1 MKTIKA
7 MKYTKWI
14 VILFCLLGMAA
25 CRQDAPRFRIGVA
38 QCSDDSWRHKM
49 NDEILREAMF
59 YDGVSVEIRSAGD
72 DNRRQAEDIHYF
84 IDKGV
89 DLLIISANEAAPM
102 TPIVEEVYQ
111 KGIPVVLVDRK
122 ILSDK
127 YTAYIGADN
136 YEIGRTVGNYIASSL
151 KGKGNVVELTGL
163 GGSTPAM
170 ERHQGFMAAIS
181 NFPDVKLIDKAD
193 AAWERGPAEV
203 EMDSMLCRNPK
214 IDAVYAHNDR
224 IAPGAYQAAK
234 KVGREK
240 EMMFVGIDALP
251 GKGNGLELVLDSVLD
266 ATFIYPTNGDK
277 VLQLAMNILEKKPYP
292 RETVMNTAVVD
303 RTNAH
308 VMQLQTTH
316 ISELDQ
322 KIETLNGRIGGYLSR
337 VATQQV
343 VMYGGLAI
351 LLLVAGLLLVVYKSL
366 RSKNRLNKELSEQ
379 KRQLEEQRDK
389 LEEQRDK
396 LEEQRDK
403 LEEQRDQ
410 LIQLSHQLEEAT
422 HAKLV
427 FFTNISHDFRTPL
440 TLVADPVEHLLA
452 DKTLSGD
459 QHRMLMLIQRNV
471 NILLRLVNQILDF
484 RKYENGKMEYTPVPV
499 DILSSFEGWNE
510 SFLSAAR
517 KKHIHFSFDNMPDTD
532 FRTLADVEKLERIYF
547 NLLSNAFKF
556 TPENGKV
563 TVRLSTLT
571 EEDNRWIRFTVSNT
585 GSMIS
590 AEHIRNIFDRFYKI
604 DMHHAGSG
612 IGLALVKAF
621 VELHGG
627 TISVESDE
635 KQGTVFTV
643 DLPVRT
649 CDTHTVEDL
658 LTSSAS
664 FASSV
669 SESSS
674 LNDALSIGEEEK
686 PGKSYD
692 PSKTSVLIIDD
703 NADIRSYVHGLLHT
717 DYTVIEAADG
727 SEGIRKA
734 MRYVPDLIISDVMMP
749 GIDGIEC
756 CRRLKSE
763 LQTCHIPV
771 ILLTAC
777 SLDEQRIQG
786 YDGGADSYISKPFS
800 SQLLLARVRNL
811 IDSHRRLKQFFGDG
825 QTLAKEDVCDMD
837 KDFVEKFKA
846 LIDAK
851 MGDSNL
857 NVEDLGKDMGLSR
870 VQLYRKIKSLTNY
883 SPNELLRIARLKK
896 AASLLA
902 SSDMTVSEIGY
913 EVGFSSPSYFTK
925 CYKEQFGESP
935 TDLLKR
941 KG

>member
-1 MKTIKA
+1 MKVFKTIKP

-14 VILFCLLGMAA
+14 VILFCLIGMTA

-72 DNRRQAEDIHYF
+72 DNRQQAEDVRYF

-102 TPIVEEVYQ
+102 TPIVEEAYQ
-111 KGIPVVLVDRK
+111 KGIPVILVDRK

-127 YTAYIGADN
+127 YTAYISADN
-136 YEIGRTVGNYIASSL
+136 YEIGRAVGNYMASTL

-163 GGSTPAM
+163 SGSTPAM

-181 NFPDVKLIDKAD
+181 NFPDIKLIDKAD
-193 AAWERGPAEV
+193 AAWEREPAEV
-203 EMDSMLCRNPK
+203 AMDSILRCHPK

-224 IAPGAYQAAK
+224 IAPGAYQAARK
-234 KVGREK
+234 AGREK
-240 EMMFVGIDALP
+240 EMIFVGIDALP
-251 GKGNGLELVLDSVLD
+251 GKGNGLELVLDSVLN

-277 VLQLAMNILEKKPYP
+277 VLQLAMNILEAKPYP
-292 RETVMNTAVVD
+292 RETIMNTAVVD

-308 VMQLQTTH
+308 VMQLQTAH
-316 ISELDQ
+316 ISELDE
-322 KIETLNGRIGGYLSR
+322 KIETLNGRIDGYLSR

-343 VMYGGLAI
+343 VMYGGLVI
-351 LLLVAGLLLVVYKSL
+351 LLLVAGLLVVVYNSL
-366 RSKNRLNKELSEQ
+366 RSKNRLNRELSEQ

-389 LEEQRDK
+389 LEEQRDQ
-396 LEEQRDK
+396 LEQQRDK
-403 LEEQRDQ
+403 LAEQRDQ

-452 DKTLSGD
+452 DKTLSDD
-459 QHRMLMLIQRNV
+459 QHRMLLLVQRNV

-499 DILSSFEGWNE
+499 DILSSFKGWNE
-510 SFLSAAR
+510 SFLAAAR

-532 FRTLADVEKLERIYF
+532 YHTLADVEKLERIYF

-563 TVRLSTLT
+563 TVRLSALT
-571 EEDNRWIRFTVSNT
+571 KEDDRWIHFTVSNT

-649 CDTHTVEDL
+649 CACE
-658 LTSSAS
+658 TSSLEES
-664 FASSV
+664 PVSSV
-669 SESSS
+669 SEASS
-674 LNDALSIGEEEK
+674 LNDALPIEEEELEKNYDSSK
-686 PGKSYD
+686 P
-692 PSKTSVLIIDD
+692 SVLIIDD
-703 NADIRSYVHGLLHT
+703 NVDIRSYVHGLLHT

-734 MRYVPDLIISDVMMP
+734 MKYVPDLIISDVMMP

-777 SLDEQRIQG
+777 SLDEQKIQG

-811 IDSHRRLKQFFGDG
+811 IDSHRRLKQFFGGG
-825 QTLAKEDVCDMD
+825 QALAKEDVCDMD

-851 MGDSNL
+851 MGDSGL
-857 NVEDLGKDMGLSR
+857 NVEDLGKEMGLSR

-883 SPNELLRIARLKK
+883 SPNELLRIARLKR

-902 SSDMTVSEIGY
+902 SSDMTVAEIGY
-913 EVGFSSPSYFTK
+913 EVGFSSPSYFAK

>member
-1 MKTIKA
+1 MKVFKTIKP
-7 MKYTKWI
+7 MKYTQWI
-14 VILFCLLGMAA
+14 VILFCLIGMTA

-72 DNRRQAEDIHYF
+72 DNRQQAEDVRYF

-102 TPIVEEVYQ
+102 TPIVEEAYQ
-111 KGIPVVLVDRK
+111 KGIPVILVDRK

-127 YTAYIGADN
+127 YTAYISADN
-136 YEIGRTVGNYIASSL
+136 YEIGRAVGNYIASTL

-181 NFPDVKLIDKAD
+181 NFPDIKLIDKAD
-193 AAWERGPAEV
+193 AAWEREPAEV
-203 EMDSMLCRNPK
+203 AMDSILRRHPK

-224 IAPGAYQAAK
+224 IAPGAYQAARK
-234 KVGREK
+234 AGREK
-240 EMMFVGIDALP
+240 EMIFVGIDALP
-251 GKGNGLELVLDSVLD
+251 GKGNGLELVLDSVLN

-277 VLQLAMNILEKKPYP
+277 VLQLAMNILEAKPYP
-292 RETVMNTAVVD
+292 RETIMNTAVVD

-308 VMQLQTTH
+308 VMQLQTAH
-316 ISELDQ
+316 ISELDE
-322 KIETLNGRIGGYLSR
+322 KIETLNGRIDGYLSR

-343 VMYGGLAI
+343 VMYGGLVI
-351 LLLVAGLLLVVYKSL
+351 LLLVAGLLVVVYNSL
-366 RSKNRLNKELSEQ
+366 RSKNRLNRELSEQ

-389 LEEQRDK
+389 LEEQRDQ
-396 LEEQRDK
+396 LEQQRDK
-403 LEEQRDQ
+403 LAEQRDQ

-452 DKTLSGD
+452 DKTLSDD
-459 QHRMLMLIQRNV
+459 QHRMLLLVQRNV

-499 DILSSFEGWNE
+499 DILSSFKGWNE
-510 SFLSAAR
+510 SFLAAAR
-517 KKHIHFSFDNMPDTD
+517 KKHIHFSFDNMSDTD
-532 FRTLADVEKLERIYF
+532 YHTLADVEKLERIYF

-563 TVRLSTLT
+563 TVRLSALT
-571 EEDNRWIRFTVSNT
+571 KEDDRWIRFTVSNT

-649 CDTHTVEDL
+649 CACE
-658 LTSSAS
+658 TSSLEES
-664 FASSV
+664 PVSSV
-669 SESSS
+669 SEASS
-674 LNDALSIGEEEK
+674 LNDALPIEEEELEKNYDSSK
-686 PGKSYD
+686 P
-692 PSKTSVLIIDD
+692 SVLIIDD
-703 NADIRSYVHGLLHT
+703 NVDIRSYVHGLLHT

-734 MRYVPDLIISDVMMP
+734 MKYVPDLIISDVMMP

-777 SLDEQRIQG
+777 SLDEQKIQG

-811 IDSHRRLKQFFGDG
+811 IDSHRRLKQFFGGG
-825 QTLAKEDVCDMD
+825 QALAKEDVCDMD

-851 MGDSNL
+851 MGDSGL
-857 NVEDLGKDMGLSR
+857 NVEDLGKEMGLSR

-883 SPNELLRIARLKK
+883 SPNELLRIARLKR

-902 SSDMTVSEIGY
+902 SSDMTVAEIGY
-913 EVGFSSPSYFTK
+913 EVGFSSPSYFAK

>member
-1 MKTIKA
+1 MKVFKTIKP

-14 VILFCLLGMAA
+14 VILFCLIGMTA
-25 CRQDAPRFRIGVA
+25 CRQDVPRFRIGVA

-72 DNRRQAEDIHYF
+72 DNRQQAEDVRYF

-102 TPIVEEVYQ
+102 TPIVEEAYQ
-111 KGIPVVLVDRK
+111 KGIPVILVDRK

-127 YTAYIGADN
+127 YTAYISADN
-136 YEIGRTVGNYIASSL
+136 YEIGRAVGNYMASTL

-163 GGSTPAM
+163 SGSTPAM

-181 NFPDVKLIDKAD
+181 NFPDIKLIDKAD
-193 AAWERGPAEV
+193 AAWEREPAEV
-203 EMDSMLCRNPK
+203 AMDSILRRHPK

-224 IAPGAYQAAK
+224 IAPGAYQAARK
-234 KVGREK
+234 AGREK
-240 EMMFVGIDALP
+240 EMIFVGIDALP
-251 GKGNGLELVLDSVLD
+251 GKGNGLELVLDSVLN

-277 VLQLAMNILEKKPYP
+277 VLQLAMNILEAKPYP
-292 RETVMNTAVVD
+292 RETIMNTAVVD

-308 VMQLQTTH
+308 VMQLQTAH
-316 ISELDQ
+316 ISELDE
-322 KIETLNGRIGGYLSR
+322 KIETLNGRIDGYLSR

-343 VMYGGLAI
+343 VMYGGLVI
-351 LLLVAGLLLVVYKSL
+351 LLLVAGLLVVVYNSL
-366 RSKNRLNKELSEQ
+366 RSKNRLNRELSEQ

-389 LEEQRDK
+389 LEEQRDQ
-396 LEEQRDK
+396 LEQQRDK
-403 LEEQRDQ
+403 LAEQRDQ

-452 DKTLSGD
+452 DKTLSDD
-459 QHRMLMLIQRNV
+459 QHRMLLLVQRNV

-499 DILSSFEGWNE
+499 DILSSFKGWNE
-510 SFLSAAR
+510 SFLAAAR

-532 FRTLADVEKLERIYF
+532 YHTLADVEKLERIYF

-563 TVRLSTLT
+563 TVRLSALT
-571 EEDNRWIRFTVSNT
+571 KEDDRWIRFTVSNT

-649 CDTHTVEDL
+649 CACE
-658 LTSSAS
+658 TSSLEES
-664 FASSV
+664 PVSSV
-669 SESSS
+669 SEASS
-674 LNDALSIGEEEK
+674 LNDALPIEEEELEKNYDSSK
-686 PGKSYD
+686 P
-692 PSKTSVLIIDD
+692 SVLIIDD
-703 NADIRSYVHGLLHT
+703 NVDIRSYVHGLLHT

-734 MRYVPDLIISDVMMP
+734 MKYVPDLIISDVMMP

-777 SLDEQRIQG
+777 SLDEQKIQG

-811 IDSHRRLKQFFGDG
+811 IDSHRRLKQFFGGG
-825 QTLAKEDVCDMD
+825 QALAKEDVCDMD

-851 MGDSNL
+851 MGDSGL
-857 NVEDLGKDMGLSR
+857 NVEDLGKEMGLSR

-883 SPNELLRIARLKK
+883 SPNELLRIARLKR

-902 SSDMTVSEIGY
+902 SSDMTVAEIGY
-913 EVGFSSPSYFTK
+913 EVGFSSPSYFAK

>member
-1 MKTIKA
+1 
-7 MKYTKWI
+7 
-14 VILFCLLGMAA
+14 
-25 CRQDAPRFRIGVA
+25 
-38 QCSDDSWRHKM
+38 
-49 NDEILREAMF
+49 
-59 YDGVSVEIRSAGD
+59 
-72 DNRRQAEDIHYF
+72 
-84 IDKGV
+84 
-89 DLLIISANEAAPM
+89 
-102 TPIVEEVYQ
+102 
-111 KGIPVVLVDRK
+111 
-122 ILSDK
+122 
-127 YTAYIGADN
+127 
-136 YEIGRTVGNYIASSL
+136 
-151 KGKGNVVELTGL
+151 
-163 GGSTPAM
+163 
-170 ERHQGFMAAIS
+170 
-181 NFPDVKLIDKAD
+181 
-193 AAWERGPAEV
+193 
-203 EMDSMLCRNPK
+203 
-214 IDAVYAHNDR
+214 
-224 IAPGAYQAAK
+224 
-234 KVGREK
+234 
-240 EMMFVGIDALP
+240 
-251 GKGNGLELVLDSVLD
+251 
-266 ATFIYPTNGDK
+266 
-277 VLQLAMNILEKKPYP
+277 
-292 RETVMNTAVVD
+292 
-303 RTNAH
+303 
-308 VMQLQTTH
+308 
-316 ISELDQ
+316 
-322 KIETLNGRIGGYLSR
+322 
-337 VATQQV
+337 
-343 VMYGGLAI
+343 
-351 LLLVAGLLLVVYKSL
+351 
-366 RSKNRLNKELSEQ
+366 
-379 KRQLEEQRDK
+379 
-389 LEEQRDK
+389 
-396 LEEQRDK
+396 
-403 LEEQRDQ
+403 
-410 LIQLSHQLEEAT
+410 
-422 HAKLV
+422 
-427 FFTNISHDFRTPL
+427 
-440 TLVADPVEHLLA
+440 
-452 DKTLSGD
+452 
-459 QHRMLMLIQRNV
+459 
-471 NILLRLVNQILDF
+471 
-484 RKYENGKMEYTPVPV
+484 
-499 DILSSFEGWNE
+499 
-510 SFLSAAR
+510 
-517 KKHIHFSFDNMPDTD
+517 MPDTD

-571 EEDNRWIRFTVSNT
+571 KEDNRWIRFTVSNT